1 MGTLHPQYVVDEQGI
16 PHSVVL
22 EIGEFRNLLLSA
34 GVQMQELPQA
44 GPLRL
49 SDLGWSG
56 AEAQDTRIR
65 LRSFEDDWEA
75 PGMDVYDNV

>member
-1 MGTLHPQYVVDEQGI
+1 MGTLHPQYVVDERGI

-22 EIGEFRNLLLSA
+22 EIGEFRSLLHSA

-44 GPLRL
+44 GFLRL
-49 SDLGWSG
+49 SDLGWSS
-56 AEAQDTRIR
+56 AEALDTRIR

-75 PGMDVYDNV
+75 PGMDVYDNI